1 MKTYLVCFEVT
12 GGLSVEAESEDEVME
27 YIRSVSCQEEI
38 GMILAQNDVTITE
51 ISICKEDL

>member
-27 YIRSVSCQEEI
+27 YIRSASGQEEI
-38 GMILAQNDVTITE
+38 GMNLSQNDVTITE
-51 ISICKEDL
+51 ISEL